1 MNLTKH
7 MTQRMN
13 QRGIN
18 KIMVEAALDFGTP
31 HNDRYSLGRKE
42 AQAAIAQLQGMLK
55 VLTKVADKG
64 GITVVIENGTYITA
78 WNQA

>member
-1 MNLTKH
+1 

-64 GITVVIENGTYITA
+64 GITVVVENGTYITA

>member
-42 AQAAIAQLQGMLK
+42 AQAAIAQPQGMLK

-64 GITVVIENGTYITA
+64 GITVVVENGTYITA

>member
-64 GITVVIENGTYITA
+64 GITVVVENGTYITA

>member
-1 MNLTKH
+1 MNVTRH

-31 HNDRYSLGRKE
+31 HKDRHSLGRKE

-64 GITVVIENGTYITA
+64 GITVVVENGTYITA

>member
-31 HNDRYSLGRKE
+31 HKDRYSLGRKE

-64 GITVVIENGTYITA
+64 GITVVVENGTYITA